1 MLATLLF
8 GWRNWFGMHGSDV
21 LNLVLACVMW
31 IVLKEWDSRM
41 FEDIGSYLDQ
51 LKYLLLRSFFL
62 LILSLGFNLLIFHF
76 EDPRFS

>member
-1 MLATLLF
+1 
-8 GWRNWFGMHGSDV
+8 MHGSDV

-51 LKYLLLRSFFL
+51 LKYLLLRSFFCWSL
-62 LILSLGFNLLIFHF
+62 VWGLIH
-76 EDPRFS
+76 

>member
-21 LNLVLACVMW
+21 LNLVLASVMW

-51 LKYLLLRSFFL
+51 LKYLLLRSFFCWSL
-62 LILSLGFNLLIFHF
+62 VWGLIH
-76 EDPRFS
+76 

>member
-1 MLATLLF
+1 
-8 GWRNWFGMHGSDV
+8 MHGSDV

-31 IVLKEWDSRM
+31 IVLKEWDSHM

-62 LILSLGFNLLIFHF
+62 LVLSLGFNLLIFHF

>member
-1 MLATLLF
+1 
-8 GWRNWFGMHGSDV
+8 MHGSDV

-51 LKYLLLRSFFL
+51 LKYLLRHETQGCPAGCQDCIRLREIEGWL
-62 LILSLGFNLLIFHF
+62 LKPFRATEIRK
-76 EDPRFS
+76 PRD